1 MNKLAFLTMD
11 VESYFDTSCLKDTDI
26 DRDQKYNC
34 AEEVLTYAKFLSERN
49 IKGTFFVTVD
59 FIKYCKPYLLETI
72 KLGHEIALHCLH
84 HQSYKNFSKEEF
96 RKEIVEAN
104 QIIKSELGVEPVGFR
119 FPRWEYKKEL
129 FEVLLEEGFI
139 YDSSVIKP
147 NKSFKKEQGY
157 IYIRNGLYE
166 FASIIYKFPLKTVL
180 LSGGGFYRFLKGN
193 ALSRVL
199 LKHIK
204 KHDTFMIYFHPFEI
218 HKGYLPVPKKGI
230 LRGQRTYLTKNRDT
244 YLDSIKEMIN
254 ILKEN
259 GYEFSNMKEYVLSN
273 RK

>member
-34 AEEVLTYAKFLSERN
+34 AEEVLIYANFLSNHN

-59 FIKYCKPYLLETI
+59 FIKYCKPYLLEAI
-72 KLGHEIALHCLH
+72 KQGHEIALHCLH
-84 HQSYKNFSKEEF
+84 HQSYKNFSKDDF
-96 RKEIVEAN
+96 RKEIVEAKK
-104 QIIKSELGVEPVGFR
+104 ILKEELGVEPVGFR

-129 FEVLLEEGFI
+129 FEVLLEQGFI

-147 NKSFKKEQGY
+147 DKSFKKEQGY
-157 IYIRNGLYE
+157 IYFRNGLYE
-166 FASIIYKFPLKTVL
+166 FAPNIYKFPLKTVL
-180 LSGGGFYRFLKGN
+180 LSGGGFYRFLKGKS
-193 ALSRVL
+193 LTRVL
-199 LKHIK
+199 IKHMK

-230 LRGQRTYLTKNRDT
+230 LRGQRTYLTKNRDI
-244 YLDSIKEMIN
+244 YLDSIEEMIN
-254 ILKEN
+254 TLKEH
-259 GYEFSNMKEYVLSN
+259 GYIFSNMKDYALTN

>member
-34 AEEVLTYAKFLSERN
+34 AEEVLNYANFLSKHN

-59 FIKYCKPYLLETI
+59 FIKYCKPYLLEAI
-72 KLGHEIALHCLH
+72 KQGHEIALHCLH
-84 HQSYKNFSKEEF
+84 HQSYQKFSKEDF
-96 RKEIVEAN
+96 RKEIVEAKR
-104 QIIKSELGVEPVGFR
+104 ILKEELAVEPVGFR

-129 FEVLLEEGFI
+129 FEVLKEEGFI

-147 NKSFKKEQGY
+147 DKSFKKEQGY

-166 FASIIYKFPLKTVL
+166 FAPNIYKFPLKTVL
-180 LSGGGFYRFLKGN
+180 LSGGGFYRFLKGKQLN
-193 ALSRVL
+193 KVL
-199 LKHIK
+199 LKHMK

-230 LRGQRTYLTKNRDT
+230 LRGQRTYLTKNRDI
-244 YLDSIKEMIN
+244 YLDSIEEMIN
-254 ILKEN
+254 TLKDN
-259 GYEFSNMKEYVLSN
+259 GYEFSNMKEYALKN